1 MFTVRD
7 LALISAFAALYLV
20 YGAISGVTLRA
31 VTLSQDLL
39 FLIAAL
45 FAVLAIIVRQAWSAT
60 LLGTITGLVFLGTP
74 GAPFPL
80 HITASLIANGLAF
93 DVYLRLMNRRT
104 TPPTRWHIVTAATL
118 GNLVMAVVGLSALQA
133 VGSTWPYYVWA
144 GFVLIGGLMGAIGAL
159 FGLAV
164 VRRIRVSTTVSKGSI
179 RVEPSVIRA

>member
-45 FAVLAIIVRQAWSAT
+45 FAVLALIVRQAWSAT
-60 LLGTITGLVFLGTP
+60 LLGSITGLVFLGTP

-93 DVYLRLMNRRT
+93 DMYLRLMNRRT

-118 GNLVMAVVGLSALQA
+118 
-133 VGSTWPYYVWA
+133 
-144 GFVLIGGLMGAIGAL
+144 
-159 FGLAV
+159 
-164 VRRIRVSTTVSKGSI
+164 
-179 RVEPSVIRA
+179 

>member
-7 LALISAFAALYLV
+7 FALISAFAALYLV
-20 YGAISGVTLRA
+20 YGAISGVSLRA
-31 VTLSQDLL
+31 ITLSQDLL

-45 FAVLAIIVRQAWSAT
+45 FAILAIVVRQAWSAT

-80 HITASLIANGLAF
+80 HITASLIANGLVF
-93 DVYLRLMNRRT
+93 DTYLRLMNRRT
-104 TPPTRWHIVTAATL
+104 TPPTRWNIVTAATL

-144 GFVLIGGLMGAIGAL
+144 GFVLIGGLMGTVGAS
-159 FGLAV
+159 FGLTV
-164 VRRIRVSTTVSKGSI
+164 VRRIRVSTTAPGRI
-179 RVEPSVIRA
+179 RVEPSLVRA